1 MNDLREGHSIVIASS
16 TETLTSQ
23 ETSPGRIMKRIHIVG
38 RKNSGKTTLIV
49 ELVQQLRS
57 MGFRVGTIKHTH
69 HRHELDVP
77 GKDSFRHRE
86 AGAVAVG
93 ILSPSMNAVF
103 WPGESV
109 DAEAREARYESFD
122 PLFMKCDVIL
132 VEGDTQTT
140 APKIEVWR
148 PESSALPLVH
158 ENLSI
163 HAVISDAAVVASVE
177 IWRRSD
183 VKAIDEKLMA
193 LIHSRS

>member
-1 MNDLREGHSIVIASS
+1 
-16 TETLTSQ
+16 
-23 ETSPGRIMKRIHIVG
+23 MKRIHIVG

-77 GKDSFRHRE
+77 GKDSFRHRD
-86 AGAVAVG
+86 AGAVPVG

-103 WPGESV
+103 WPGDDV

-122 PLFMKCDVIL
+122 PLFLKCDVVL

-148 PESSALPLVH
+148 PESAELPLAI
-158 ENLSI
+158 ENPSI
-163 HAVISDAAVVASVE
+163 HAVISDALVDVSAAV
-177 IWRRSD
+177 WRRSE
-183 VKAIDEKLMA
+183 VPMIAEKLLA
-193 LIHSRS
+193 LIHSPS